1 MTMNQ
6 KKKATQV
13 FEKNNF
19 FTSISTLGWE
29 ISVEMQVGE
38 ARCRVEWECQVLGR
52 RSNFSS
58 SSFHHFISSALTIRS
73 QFLKY
78 SHHSSYLMFSFQSG
92 VFQNGNG
99 RIHGGRHVSTT
110 SYEQVTINL
119 LLVLH
124 YVLLLLLHL
133 LLLHHP
139 HVAAHQALLR
149 RTGAKLPT
157 PSELLIECPSALPPC
172 PFIRLL
178 PRQRVHRL
186 HVQHNDQHHLQQQ
199 HHESH

>member
-110 SYEQVTINL
+110 SYEQVAI
-119 LLVLH
+119 
-124 YVLLLLLHL
+124 LLLLLSHNLHLYFHLHLHLHL
-133 LLLHHP
+133 LMVMTMLS
-139 HVAAHQALLR
+139 R

-186 HVQHNDQHHLQQQ
+186 HVQHNDQHHIQQQ

>member
-110 SYEQVTINL
+110 SYEQVGI
-119 LLVLH
+119 
-124 YVLLLLLHL
+124 LLLLLSHHLYFLHLHLHL
-133 LLLHHP
+133 LMVMTMLS
-139 HVAAHQALLR
+139 R

>member
-1 MTMNQ
+1 
-6 KKKATQV
+6 
-13 FEKNNF
+13 
-19 FTSISTLGWE
+19 
-29 ISVEMQVGE
+29 MQAGG
-38 ARCRVEWECQVLGR
+38 ARCRAEWECQVLGR
-52 RSNFSS
+52 RWAISLLSS
-58 SSFHHFISSALTIRS
+58 LHIITITITIITMHIIII
-73 QFLKY
+73 FA
-78 SHHSSYLMFSFQSG
+78 FQSG

-124 YVLLLLLHL
+124 YALLLLLHL

-178 PRQRVHRL
+178 PL
-186 HVQHNDQHHLQQQ
+186 CP
-199 HHESH
+199 STSCST